1 MCLVAIAID
10 QSRRFPLVLAGNRDE
25 YYERP
30 AQRLGWW
37 SPGDGVPDILGGRD
51 LHAGGTWLGLTAA
64 GRLALVTNVRDPSRH
79 DADAPS
85 RGDIVPLWLRGDL
98 SMDRFWTRIALAG
111 FNGFN
116 VVAADFARGECFWA
130 GNTGALPVRLERG
143 LWGVSNATLD
153 SPWPKV
159 HRLKARLREAVE
171 AAPDADTLADRLF
184 AALADRTPAPDDALP
199 STGVPLE
206 IERALSPA
214 FIRMPERAYGTRCST
229 VIVAERVSKR
239 LVTHVFERTFTPGSP
254 LALLR
259 RVALREWP
267 PRYLHTPEGWRAAQE
282 DVAESH
288 VAAHHDAETAAADAA
303 SRRRRQRTLLA
314 PAVAPR
320 RRG

>member
-37 SPGDGVPDILGGRD
+37 SPGDGAPDILGGRD
-51 LHAGGTWLGLTAA
+51 LHAGGTWLGLTAH

-79 DADAPS
+79 DAEAPS
-85 RGDIVPLWLRGDL
+85 RGDIVPLWLRGEL

-111 FNGFN
+111 YNGFN

-143 LWGVSNATLD
+143 LWGVSNAALD
-153 SPWPKV
+153 TPWPKV
-159 HRLKARLREAVE
+159 HTLKARLREAVDL
-171 AAPDADTLADRLF
+171 APDADALADRLF

-199 STGVPLE
+199 STGVPVE

-214 FIRMPERAYGTRCST
+214 FIRMPQRSYGTRCST

-259 RVALREWP
+259 RVALRDWP

-282 DVAESH
+282 DVAESQ
-288 VAAHHDAETAAADAA
+288 VAAHHDGEPHADATA
-303 SRRRRQRTLLA
+303 PRRRQRTLLA
-314 PAVAPR
+314 PAAAPR
-320 RRG
+320 RRT